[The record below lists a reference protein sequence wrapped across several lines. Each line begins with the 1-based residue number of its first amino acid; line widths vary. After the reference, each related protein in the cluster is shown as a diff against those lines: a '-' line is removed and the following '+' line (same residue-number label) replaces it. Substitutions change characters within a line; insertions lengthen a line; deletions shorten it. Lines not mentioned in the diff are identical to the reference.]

1 MVRFGMTKAQGAT
14 EMLPF
19 VVLNTKAPLIFAF
32 MASSSEFP

>member
-1 MVRFGMTKAQGAT
+1 MRNADATT

-19 VVLNTKAPLIFAF
+19 VVLDTEAPPIFAF